1 MVRTERGDARPRGR
15 RRETAK
21 LFLRSMVRALS
32 DSNGPGACVTGG
44 GNRSVRRMRA
54 LGPVLEASE
63 EGRDILRE
71 RPRGRDIDIDRLR
84 AMPAG
89 SLGHAYAAHLAR
101 CGLDP
106 RALDTP
112 VTRGEREL
120 DNYLLERVRQTHD
133 LWHTVLGLGTAGH
146 EEVLV
151 HAFQWPQLH
160 MPYSALVVGFG
171 TPKHFVLEGR
181 FGLLRT
187 AIADAVRAG
196 REAAP
201 LISFYW
207 ERHFEEPLDDV
218 RRDLRIRPSHEW
230 RAYRA
235 A

>member
-1 MVRTERGDARPRGR
+1 MV
-15 RRETAK
+15 
-21 LFLRSMVRALS
+21 LALG
-32 DSNGPGACVTGG
+32 DSNQTEALLTGEEISSIG
-44 GNRSVRRMRA
+44 RMRA
-54 LGPVLEASE
+54 LVPVLDASE
-63 EGRDILRE
+63 EGRAILRE
-71 RPRGRDIDIDRLR
+71 RPRGRDIDVGRLR
-84 AMPAG
+84 AMSEG
-89 SLGHAYAAHLAR
+89 SLGRTYAAHLER

-112 VTRGEREL
+112 VTRGESEL

-151 HAFQWPQLH
+151 HAFQWTQLH

-196 REAAP
+196 RDAAP

-207 ERHFEEPLDDV
+207 ERHFEEPIEDV
-218 RRDLRIRPSHEW
+218 RRHLRIRPSGEW

>member
-1 MVRTERGDARPRGR
+1 VVTAEPTSPPRTG
-15 RRETAK
+15 RRETVT
-21 LFLRSMVRALS
+21 LFVRSMLAALR
-32 DSNGPGACVTGG
+32 DSNETEALLTGEEIS
-44 GNRSVRRMRA
+44 SVGRMRA
-54 LGPVLEASE
+54 LVPVLEASE
-63 EGRDILRE
+63 EGRAILRE
-71 RPRGRDIDIDRLR
+71 RPRGRDIDLARLR
-84 AMPAG
+84 SMPQG
-89 SLGHAYAAHLAR
+89 SLGRAYVAHLDR

-106 RALDTP
+106 RALDVP

-181 FGLLRT
+181 FRMLRT

-196 REAAP
+196 RAAAP
-201 LISFYW
+201 LLAFYW
-207 ERHFEEPLDDV
+207 ERHLEEPLEGV
-218 RRDLRIRPSHEW
+218 RAALRVRPSHAW
-230 RAYRA
+230 RA
-235 A
+235 

>member
-1 MVRTERGDARPRGR
+1 MLA
-15 RRETAK
+15 A
-21 LFLRSMVRALS
+21 LR
-32 DSNGPGACVTGG
+32 DSNETEALLTGEEIS
-44 GNRSVRRMRA
+44 SVGRMRA
-54 LGPVLEASE
+54 LVPVLEASE
-63 EGRDILRE
+63 EGRAILRE
-71 RPRGRDIDIDRLR
+71 RPRGRDIDLARLR
-84 AMPAG
+84 ALPEG
-89 SLGHAYAAHLAR
+89 SLGRAYVAHLDR

-106 RALDTP
+106 RALDVP

-181 FGLLRT
+181 FRLLRT
-187 AIADAVRAG
+187 ALADAVRAG

-201 LISFYW
+201 LLAFYW
-207 ERHFEEPLDDV
+207 ERHLEEPLEGV
-218 RRDLRIRPSHEW
+218 RAALRVRPSHAW
-230 RAYRA
+230 RT
-235 A
+235 

>member
-1 MVRTERGDARPRGR
+1 MLA
-15 RRETAK
+15 A
-21 LFLRSMVRALS
+21 LR
-32 DSNGPGACVTGG
+32 DSNETEALLTGEEIS
-44 GNRSVRRMRA
+44 SVGRMRA
-54 LGPVLEASE
+54 LLPVLEASE
-63 EGRDILRE
+63 EGRAILRE
-71 RPRGRDIDIDRLR
+71 RPRGRDIDLARLR
-84 AMPAG
+84 ALPEG
-89 SLGHAYAAHLAR
+89 SLGRAYVAHLDR

-106 RALDTP
+106 RALDVP

-181 FGLLRT
+181 FRLLRT
-187 AIADAVRAG
+187 ALADAVRAG

-201 LISFYW
+201 LLAFYW
-207 ERHFEEPLDDV
+207 ERHLEEPLEGV
-218 RRDLRIRPSHEW
+218 RAALRVRPSHAW
-230 RAYRA
+230 RT
-235 A
+235 

>member
-1 MVRTERGDARPRGR
+1 MPRTEPSEAGARGR
-15 RRETAK
+15 KRDTVA
-21 LFLRSMVRALS
+21 LFLRSMVRALG
-32 DSNGPGACVTGG
+32 DSNETDALLTGEEISSVGRMGALV
-44 GNRSVRRMRA
+44 
-54 LGPVLEASE
+54 PVLEASE

-196 REAAP
+196 RDAAP

-218 RRDLRIRPSHEW
+218 RRRLRIRPSAEW